1 MTLDLKIFFF
11 FADDLHRPDLQSQ
24 MKTYQQDN
32 WWETQERVAE
42 VVSTDEL
49 ADVGPRVRCHCQ
61 VSSNNI
67 VQRGCDNFK

>member
-1 MTLDLKIFFF
+1 
-11 FADDLHRPDLQSQ
+11 

-67 VQRGCDNFK
+67 VQRGCDNVK